1 MVELYLVSV
10 KSLLNL
16 VWWLVFVDLLEAVS
30 TSCSVELVLSA
41 DVFGPRRLILKS
53 FVWMKVINEIHFVGN
68 LSAVWSSL
76 WFLSCVKEEGT
87 FLSVFLSLQM
97 TFCVQCNLDQVSSC
111 KFVAQNLHL
120 TKYDFYQLEPC
131 WDMKNIFPWQV
142 KPKIKIC
149 AKNNISKLWLHFID
163 LPCLFVFC

>member
-1 MVELYLVSV
+1 MVSV

-41 DVFGPRRLILKS
+41 DVFGPRRLILRS

-68 LSAVWSSL
+68 LSAVWSIL
-76 WFLSCVKEEGT
+76 WFLSCVKEEET

-120 TKYDFYQLEPC
+120 TKYDFYQLSLVETRKTFSHDK
-131 WDMKNIFPWQV
+131 WNQKFKSVQKTTFPNYGSILLTYLVW
-142 KPKIKIC
+142 
-149 AKNNISKLWLHFID
+149 
-163 LPCLFVFC
+163 FC

>member
-1 MVELYLVSV
+1 M
-10 KSLLNL
+10 
-16 VWWLVFVDLLEAVS
+16 FVDLLEAVS

-41 DVFGPRRLILKS
+41 DVFGPRRLILRS

-111 KFVAQNLHL
+111 NFVAQNLHL
-120 TKYDFYQLEPC
+120 TKYDFYQLSLVETRKTFSHDK
-131 WDMKNIFPWQV
+131 WNQKKNLCKKQHFQTMTP
-142 KPKIKIC
+142 
-149 AKNNISKLWLHFID
+149 FID
-163 LPCLFVFC
+163 LPCLVLLVLFFWGTGVGGWNLPHLTDRK